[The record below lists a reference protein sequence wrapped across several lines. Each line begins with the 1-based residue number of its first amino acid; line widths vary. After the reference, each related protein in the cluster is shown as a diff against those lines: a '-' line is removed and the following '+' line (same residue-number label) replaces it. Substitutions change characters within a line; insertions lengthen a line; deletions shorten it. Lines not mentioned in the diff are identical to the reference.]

1 MAVSGKGP
9 AHRKEKTMRAT
20 TVLIAA
26 LGLAI
31 AGNVTA
37 ATADPVI
44 KKQLDALKLKYE
56 VDSDGD
62 YKIVM
67 DVGDGRT
74 QLAYVRSSTET
85 YGTNQVREIW
95 SPGYKGTTE
104 VLPERVANRLLEY
117 SNGVKLGGWVK
128 QKSYAVFVVK
138 IPTSAGAAELSDAIN
153 AAVKS
158 ADEIEQEFTGK
169 KDEL

>member
-1 MAVSGKGP
+1 MK
-9 AHRKEKTMRAT
+9 MRAT
-20 TVLIAA
+20 TVLFAV

-31 AGNVTA
+31 ASGASA

-44 KKQLDALKLKYE
+44 RKQLDSLKLKYE

-67 DVGDGRT
+67 DVGNGRT
-74 QLAYVRSSTET
+74 QLAYIRSNTET
-85 YGTNQVREIW
+85 YGSNQVREIW
-95 SPGYKGTTE
+95 SPGYKSSSE

-117 SNGVKLGGWVK
+117 SHTVKLGGWVK
-128 QKSYAVFVVK
+128 QKGGYAVFVVK
-138 IPTSAGAAELSDAIN
+138 LPTSAGADALKDALD
-153 AAVKS
+153 AAVSS

-169 KDEL
+169 QDEF

>member
-1 MAVSGKGP
+1 
-9 AHRKEKTMRAT
+9 MRAT
-20 TVLIAA
+20 TLLTAA

-31 AGNVTA
+31 AGNVNA
-37 ATADPVI
+37 GDADPVI
-44 KKQLDALKLKYE
+44 KKQLDSLKLKYE
-56 VDSDGD
+56 VDGDGD
-62 YKIVM
+62 YKLTI

-74 QLAYVRSSTET
+74 QLAYIRSTTEI
-85 YGTNQVREIW
+85 YGSNQVREIW
-95 SPGYKGTTE
+95 SPGYKSTND
-104 VLPERVANRLLEY
+104 VLPEKVANRLLEH

-138 IPTSAGAAELSDAIN
+138 ITTSASADALNDAIN

-169 KDEL
+169 QDEF